1 MKDATLAQGEQ
12 KERKH
17 IHRSHPEGSQSLVGE
32 VSCNSINIQQEYM
45 KSFLNN
51 NIYKKAFI
59 LVVVLFPNHK
69 TYV

>member
-32 VSCNSINIQQEYM
+32 VSCNSLNIQEYI
-45 KSFLNN
+45 KRFLNN
-51 NIYKKAFI
+51 NIYQKAFI
-59 LVVVLFPNHK
+59 LVVVLFPNDK